1 MGSKLDLVIDNQYY
15 IGINF
20 PESTG
25 TQRIHASWIRMES
38 SLGDGSESAA
48 QQLIR
53 NWQKDAEEL
62 DLWITENL

>member
-1 MGSKLDLVIDNQYY
+1 MDLVIDNQYY

-20 PESTG
+20 PQNTG
-25 TQRIHASWIRMES
+25 MQRLHASWIRMES
-38 SLGDGSESAA
+38 SLGDSSESAA

-62 DLWITENL
+62 DLWISDNL